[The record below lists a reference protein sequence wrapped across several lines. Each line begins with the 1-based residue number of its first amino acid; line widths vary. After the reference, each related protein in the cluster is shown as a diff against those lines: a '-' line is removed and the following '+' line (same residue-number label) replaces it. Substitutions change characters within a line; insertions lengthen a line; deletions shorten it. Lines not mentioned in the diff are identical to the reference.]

1 MINAKVTKSID
12 FQDVFMKN
20 WPTAKTVLA
29 VLQRAVKNRI
39 IKLVIGFVINLG
51 DELYNN
57 YEDDD

>member
-12 FQDVFMKN
+12 FQDVFLKN

-29 VLQRAVKNRI
+29 VLQRSIKNRI

-57 YEDDD
+57 YEDE

>member
-12 FQDVFMKN
+12 FQDVFLKN

-57 YEDDD
+57 YEDE